1 MGNISPYNLDPAQYT
16 FPSPL
21 KGWENHAPPS
31 DSKTQD
37 GKSYDSPDNSVLSDA
52 YEHFVLPISNGG
64 RHDSQLPGFDVH
76 VYFNP
81 QDESQVRYAKDL
93 WTRIRLEFP
102 ELKIYP
108 LHTIPQGPHAPG
120 MFEVALFSP
129 HQFGAFVSWLFV
141 HRGPLSA
148 LVHPNTDDE
157 LRDHLHMTAWLG
169 PEVPLDMGRFR
180 LRPVCETMDKRAGT
194 VTRIVDTGFEG
205 KTVKEVRQ
213 IK

>member
-1 MGNISPYNLDPAQYT
+1 MKI
-16 FPSPL
+16 
-21 KGWENHAPPS
+21 
-31 DSKTQD
+31 
-37 GKSYDSPDNSVLSDA
+37 V
-52 YEHFVLPISNGG
+52 
-64 RHDSQLPGFDVH
+64 
-76 VYFNP
+76 
-81 QDESQVRYAKDL
+81 
-93 WTRIRLEFP
+93 P
-102 ELKIYP
+102 ELRIYP

-180 LRPVCETMDKRAGT
+180 LRPVCETMDKRGGT
-194 VTRIVDTGFEG
+194 VTRIVDTGLEG
-205 KTVKEVRQ
+205 KTVKEVRR
-213 IK
+213 IE